1 MEVVSVATGGPHPY
15 GGFVTTVTSE
25 NSGPDSASTPT
36 QLNGGFYVPPLPG
49 ALVSVGDTD
58 LFVQTAGS
66 SLATDDANAPVAVFI
81 HGLGGS
87 STNWT
92 ELMTLLADEVFG
104 IAPDLPGF
112 GQSPPPHHGD
122 YKITAHA
129 DIVADLIRELV
140 GERPVHVFGNS
151 MGGATAVQLAARHPD
166 LIKSMTLISP
176 ALPELRPR
184 ASSIHMPITAIPGVG
199 ERLMR
204 RMMKRDVE
212 WRVGMSM
219 SICYADPN
227 RIDPRRLA
235 DQVAEARERDALS
248 HTAQASLETLRGLIA
263 TYFDYSQQSPW
274 KLARG
279 IKAPVLLIY
288 GREDKLVNPR
298 AAFRSTKEFPN
309 ASVMVVP
316 DSGHVTQME
325 HPRIVAEAWRQ
336 LVG

>member
-1 MEVVSVATGGPHPY
+1 VLSVATGEPHPY
-15 GGFVTTVTSE
+15 GGFVTTTTPE
-25 NSGPDSASTPT
+25 NLGAPKPSAA
-36 QLNGGFYVPPLPG
+36 QLDVGFYVPPLPG
-49 ALVSVGDTD
+49 DFVSVGDAE
-58 LFVQTAGS
+58 LYVRTAGT
-66 SLATDDANAPVAVFI
+66 AVPRDDPQAPVAVFI

-92 ELMTLLADEVFG
+92 ELMTLLEGSVYG

-122 YKITAHA
+122 YKLTAHA
-129 DIVADLIRELV
+129 DIVAKLIREMV

-166 LIKSMTLISP
+166 LVKSMTLISP

-184 ASSIHMPITAIPGVG
+184 ASNIHMPITAIPGVG

-219 SICYADPN
+219 SICYADPD
-227 RIDPRRLA
+227 RIDPRRMA
-235 DQVAEARERDALS
+235 DQVAEARARDALS
-248 HTAQASLETLRGLIA
+248 HTAAASLETLRGLIA
-263 TYFDYSQQSPW
+263 TYFDYSQQAPW

-279 IKAPVLLIY
+279 ITVPVLLIY
-288 GREDKLVNPR
+288 GRQDKLVNPR

-325 HPRIVAEAWRQ
+325 HPHIVEQAWRE